1 MKIIKV
7 FFLLVVCNMA
17 TPLFSE
23 TPIPASSA
31 IEKNTLRH
39 PLEAGE
45 YTLDCVTAP
54 TAISL
59 KGTTETG
66 TLIVENNKSG
76 QIWIENTTLHAND
89 RTDKALD
96 MEVTYETKIHTDFMG
111 NTHMF
116 KTNSIGGVFY
126 GKIKKQVNGTLLV
139 KGEGL
144 SSSLKEEVKMESIIT
159 PTNKGYTRVISYYNS
174 KTKQWTPLRTDILKK
189 VS

>member
-7 FFLLVVCNMA
+7 LFLLAVCNMA

-23 TPIPASSA
+23 TPTPAISA
-31 IEKNTLRH
+31 IEKNTARH

-45 YTLDCVTAP
+45 YTLEWVTAP
-54 TAISL
+54 SAAFP
-59 KGTTETG
+59 KGATETG
-66 TLIVENNKSG
+66 TSIVENNKSG
-76 QIWIENTTLHAND
+76 QIWIEKVTLYAND

-159 PTNKGYTRVISYYNS
+159 PTNNGYTRVISYYNS
-174 KTKQWTPLRTDILKK
+174 KTKQRMPMRTDILKK

>member
-7 FFLLVVCNMA
+7 LFLLAVCNMA

-23 TPIPASSA
+23 TPTPASSA
-31 IEKNTLRH
+31 IEKNTARH

-45 YTLDCVTAP
+45 YTLDCVSVPSAAFP
-54 TAISL
+54 
-59 KGTTETG
+59 KGAVETG

-96 MEVTYETKIHTDFMG
+96 MEVTYEYKIHTDFMG
-111 NTHMF
+111 NTHIF
-116 KTNSIGGVFY
+116 KTSSMGGVFH
-126 GKIKKQVNGTLLV
+126 GKIEKQVNGTLLF
-139 KGEGL
+139 KGEAISRMLG
-144 SSSLKEEVKMESIIT
+144 EGVKMETIIT
-159 PTNKGYTRVISYYNS
+159 PTSNGYTRVTSYYNS
-174 KTKQWTPLRTDILKK
+174 KTKQWTPLRTIYLKK

>member
-7 FFLLVVCNMA
+7 LFLLAVCNMA

-23 TPIPASSA
+23 TPTPAISA
-31 IEKNTLRH
+31 IEKNTARH

-45 YTLDCVTAP
+45 YTLDLVSAP
-54 TAISL
+54 SDAFP
-59 KGTTETG
+59 KGATETG

-96 MEVTYETKIHTDFMG
+96 MEVMYETKIHTDFMG
-111 NTHMF
+111 NTHIF
-116 KTNSIGGVFY
+116 RTNSRGGVVY
-126 GKIKKQVNGTLLV
+126 GKIEKQVNGTLLV

-144 SSSLKEEVKMESIIT
+144 SHSLKEGVKMETIIT
-159 PTNKGYTRVISYYNS
+159 PTNNGYTRVTSYYNS
-174 KTKQWTPLRTDILKK
+174 KTKQWTPLRTLYLKK

>member
-7 FFLLVVCNMA
+7 LFLLVVCNMA

-23 TPIPASSA
+23 TPTPASSA
-31 IEKNTLRH
+31 MEKNTSRH
-39 PLEAGE
+39 PYEAGE
-45 YTLDCVTAP
+45 YTLEWVTAP
-54 TAISL
+54 SAAFP
-59 KGTTETG
+59 KGATETG
-66 TLIVENNKSG
+66 TSIVENNKSG

-96 MEVTYETKIHTDFMG
+96 MEVTYEYKIHTDFMG
-111 NTHMF
+111 NTHIF
-116 KTNSIGGVFY
+116 VTCSDGGVFY

-144 SSSLKEEVKMESIIT
+144 ARSMEEEVKMESIIT
-159 PTNKGYTRVISYYNS
+159 PTNNGYTRITSYYNS